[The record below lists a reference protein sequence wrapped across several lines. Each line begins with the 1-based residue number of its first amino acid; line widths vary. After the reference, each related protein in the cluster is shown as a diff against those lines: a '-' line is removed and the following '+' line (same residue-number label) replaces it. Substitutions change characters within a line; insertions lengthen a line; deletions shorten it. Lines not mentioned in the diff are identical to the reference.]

1 MVEVWEQHWGQRPC
15 FVLFLLCSGPF
26 WPLGDILRKVGR
38 NKDSLSHQSHRP
50 LGNFHSVFK
59 CASEHLK
66 HGGGIYNNQT
76 EAMCQLGCWQAY
88 RMSQSSAFYCCVPG
102 LPSYLIQGWIWRKC
116 SRPLLPKLTAAPC
129 ALSVWDSVR
138 GWILYIDDA
147 VKRTKNAIFV
157 LISTKFSPKSLIWSE
172 AAMNPSLK
180 LVQLCAADV
189 SYFYSRILHHNRHI
203 LKTLK
208 DHCVWSEWICT
219 SFHRFVCF
227 QYENV
232 LSATDNT

>member
-1 MVEVWEQHWGQRPC
+1 MRQSTWNTAVEYTIIRRRQ
-15 FVLFLLCSGPF
+15 
-26 WPLGDILRKVGR
+26 
-38 NKDSLSHQSHRP
+38 
-50 LGNFHSVFK
+50 
-59 CASEHLK
+59 CASLGAGRHTGCLSPLHFTAVCLVCPLISSRAEY
-66 HGGGIYNNQT
+66 GGNVADFYFPNW
-76 EAMCQLGCWQAY
+76 QLLHVLCL
-88 RMSQSSAFYCCVPG
+88 RLCE
-102 LPSYLIQGWIWRKC
+102 
-116 SRPLLPKLTAAPC
+116 
-129 ALSVWDSVR
+129 

-232 LSATDNT
+232 LSAADNT